1 MINQIISADF
11 SNADLEDNLENKN
24 YEKELEI
31 LRKELE
37 RLKGEKSS
45 QSRLKAVKFNS
56 LLVLRQVRGQFTEK
70 EYLDYER
77 KINTAL
83 SREEIEIIEKEFL
96 LRIKQKNT
104 SPKPV
109 RENEDKK
116 EKDKL
121 AEIERQIKTLAGKLQ
136 LSNDEEE
143 KLKREIQNLQKLEN
157 KDKFLSIVVI
167 TILII

>member
-1 MINQIISADF
+1 LINQIISADF

-24 YEKELEI
+24 DKKELEI

-45 QSRLKAVKFNS
+45 QSELKAVKFNS
-56 LLVLRQVRGQFTEK
+56 LIVLRQVRGQFTEK

-96 LRIKQKNT
+96 LRIKQKNI
-104 SPKPV
+104 SPKLV

-121 AEIERQIKTLAGKLQ
+121 EEIERQIKTLVGQLQ
-136 LSNDEEE
+136 LSNDEAD
-143 KLKREIQNLQKLEN
+143 KFKREIQNLQKLEN
-157 KDKFLSIVVI
+157 KDKFLPIVVI